1 MNKCIDNL
9 TLGEI
14 KELMSIFGGK
24 TQEVTKHPHM
34 GQYVII
40 RSYGSGVHTGYLES
54 YISSSG
60 RGEVLLKDA
69 RRLWYWKGDF
79 TLSWIAENG
88 LKDGSKLDSSS
99 EIYVTDVLEVIPCS
113 DKSEK
118 SIKKVGDYVA

>member
-1 MNKCIDNL
+1 MSCTDNL

-14 KELMSIFGGK
+14 KELMKIFGGNSP
-24 TQEVTKHPHM
+24 QEKHPHI
-34 GQYVII
+34 GRQVII
-40 RSYGSGVHTGYLES
+40 RSYGSGVHFGMLES
-54 YISSSG
+54 YISSNG

-88 LKDGSKLDSSS
+88 LKDGSKLDSSP

-113 DKSEK
+113 KDAVK
-118 SIKKVGDYVA
+118 SIGKVKDYVA